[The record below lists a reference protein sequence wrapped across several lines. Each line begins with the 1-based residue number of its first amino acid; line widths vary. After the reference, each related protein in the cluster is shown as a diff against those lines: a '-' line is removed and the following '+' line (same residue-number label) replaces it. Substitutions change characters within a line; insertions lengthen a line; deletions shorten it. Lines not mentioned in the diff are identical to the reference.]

1 VGVFLLLLVCFTH
14 QLAYGQSQQTQRYT
28 YDQAGNLISIGTAE
42 TNLPPQVSSIQPPL
56 ALTGRTRQ
64 FIAAGSDLLNA
75 VVTSAR
81 ADVQVVTMQTELD
94 SITFSLQVAS
104 DASLADIPLSFA
116 TPLGLDTINL
126 PVLPPVSASP
136 IPVVLAVTQSLPLR
150 LRSEREVAQDTEY
163 QLIISNP
170 AIASTVSSIVIP
182 AGQLAPVADP
192 DITALALGSTTVS
205 LRFNNFE
212 LLSFSIQV
220 VPGLFVP
227 DDGDAFASA
236 PIGLLKESA
245 PGVLN
250 LGPFVSSIGIEKLTL
265 PTPIDVSLTAN
276 QTSLLVGS
284 GVSGV
289 VPDRI
294 MRGSSNQIMSVS
306 GYGLQ
311 TVDQIEINPAESV
324 AVTLTDA
331 AADGRSVTVTVNV
344 DDDAETGL
352 RGITL
357 LAGGT
362 AVPVITP
369 GSNLF
374 DITGDVPVIDSISPI
389 LVPPFTQQTLLVRG
403 QNFGEQPLLSIVP
416 ADSIDLDASPQILN
430 DGSVLQANMLIAAD
444 ALPGPRVIVV
454 TTAAGDTG
462 LVSVPANTLTVT
474 ANDQLIEF
482 TPLASPLLGIS
493 KGMPSMAGSALL
505 HAPLLGVS
513 RGQAITGLSPGQ
525 AEVGQSVLLE
535 LTGTALSAVD
545 ELLIQPDD
553 GLTTG
558 PLQIEDNRLSINVD
572 VAVAAPQIP
581 RRVIARQ
588 SGIALPAAH
597 GADILQIVPP
607 APSVLAMTPNFVVA
621 DGQPQ
626 QISVTG
632 EFLQNTQSVRVTPA
646 DKVLI
651 GNLQVVDANTLSMMV
666 TADATAGLGDR
677 LMQVITDTGTSSA
690 TLQPNNTL
698 RVVLPEQIVP
708 DVVAPVL
715 GVVVASQP
723 QSQSV
728 DVNSSLLSIAKAP
741 VVTTVSPTLL
751 LRGTSTLIEING
763 AGMEVVDEVLVLP
776 GTDISSSALN
786 VAAGGDVVS
795 FMLAVDDV
803 AEPGLRTLQLLAGGQ
818 PLPYATP
825 HISLIRIADEQPV
838 IASITPN
845 SGFPGAQFTMIV
857 RGQNLLKASAV
868 MATPDS
874 GFSFDSAPVVNVD
887 GTEITINV
895 TLAADAT
902 AGSRLIQV
910 QTPSGS
916 SSSQATPANT
926 FNILEP

>member
-1 VGVFLLLLVCFTH
+1 
-14 QLAYGQSQQTQRYT
+14 
-28 YDQAGNLISIGTAE
+28 
-42 TNLPPQVSSIQPPL
+42 
-56 ALTGRTRQ
+56 
-64 FIAAGSDLLNA
+64 
-75 VVTSAR
+75 
-81 ADVQVVTMQTELD
+81 M
-94 SITFSLQVAS
+94 
-104 DASLADIPLSFA
+104 
-116 TPLGLDTINL
+116 
-126 PVLPPVSASP
+126 
-136 IPVVLAVTQSLPLR
+136 
-150 LRSEREVAQDTEY
+150 AQDTEY
-163 QLIISNP
+163 QLIIDDP
-170 AIASTVSSIVIP
+170 AVASTVSTIVIP
-182 AGQLAPVADP
+182 AGQLAPITDP
-192 DITALALGSTTVS
+192 DVSALALGSTTVS
-205 LRFNNFE
+205 LRSNDFE

-220 VPGLFVP
+220 VPGQFVP
-227 DDGDAFASA
+227 ADGDAFASA
-236 PIGLLKESA
+236 PIGLLKESE
-245 PGVLN
+245 PGVLD
-250 LGPFVSSIGIEKLTL
+250 LGPFVSSIAIEKLTL
-265 PTPIDVSLTAN
+265 PTPSEVSLTSN

-284 GVSGV
+284 GVSAV

-294 MRGSSNQIMSVS
+294 MRGNSNVIMTVS

-311 TVDQIEINPAESV
+311 AVDQIEVNPAESV
-324 AVTLTDA
+324 TVTLTEA
-331 AADGRSVTVTVNV
+331 AADGRSVTVTTTV
-344 DDDAETGL
+344 DEDAETGL

-389 LVPPFTQQTLLVRG
+389 LVPPFTQQSLLVRG
-403 QNFGEQPLLSIVP
+403 QNFGDQPLLSIVP
-416 ADSIDLDASPQILN
+416 SDGIELDASPQVLN

-444 ALPGPRVIVV
+444 ALPGPRVIKV

-462 LVSVPANTLTVT
+462 SVSVPANTLTVT
-474 ANDQLIEF
+474 ANDQFTEF

-493 KGMPSMAGSALL
+493 KGTPSMAGSALL

-513 RGQAITGLSPGQ
+513 RGQAITGLSPRQ

-558 PLQIEDNRLSINVD
+558 PLQIEDNMLSMNVD

-581 RRVIARQ
+581 RRVTARQ
-588 SGIALPAAH
+588 SGIVVPAAH

-621 DGQPQ
+621 GGQPQ
-626 QISVTG
+626 QISVAG

-646 DKVLI
+646 DNVLI
-651 GNLQVVDANTLSMMV
+651 GNLQVVDANTLSMIV

-677 LMQVITDTGTSSA
+677 LLQVITDTGTSAA

-708 DVVAPVL
+708 DVVAPAL
-715 GVVVASQP
+715 GVVVAAQP
-723 QSQSV
+723 QSQPV
-728 DVNSSLLSIAKAP
+728 DVYSSVLRIAKAP
-741 VVTTVSPTLL
+741 VVTSVAPALL
-751 LRGTSTLIEING
+751 QRGTNTSIEING
-763 AGMEVVDEVLVLP
+763 AGMDAVDEVLVLP
-776 GTDISSSALN
+776 DADISSSALN
-786 VAAGGDVVS
+786 VDAGGDVVS
-795 FMLAVDDV
+795 FMLAVDGV

-818 PLPYATP
+818 SLPFATP
-825 HISLIRIADEQPV
+825 GISLIRIADEQPV

-874 GFSFDSAPVVNVD
+874 GFSFDSAPVVNAD

-895 TLAADAT
+895 TLAADAA
-902 AGSRLIQV
+902 AGPRLIQV

-916 SSSQATPANT
+916 SSAQATPANT